1 MIYLTL
7 SDGYDVLV
15 KVSEIVLVKRH
26 GDKTLIY
33 TTMNEAPLC
42 TSNSFDEV
50 KDCILF
56 RSFYIS
62 K

>member
-1 MIYLTL
+1 MISLKL
-7 SDGYDVLV
+7 SDGYDILIR
-15 KVSEIVLVKRH
+15 VSEIILVKRH

-33 TTMNEAPLC
+33 TTMNENPLC
-42 TSNSFDEV
+42 ASNSFDEV